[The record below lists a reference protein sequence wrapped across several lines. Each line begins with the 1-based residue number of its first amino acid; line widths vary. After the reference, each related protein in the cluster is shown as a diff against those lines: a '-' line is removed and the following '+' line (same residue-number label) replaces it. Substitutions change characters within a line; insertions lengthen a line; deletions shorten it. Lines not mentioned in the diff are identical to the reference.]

1 MADLNFKV
9 ANGMLT
15 IDGRQET
22 TAGRSTSW
30 KTFTKSVST
39 EINLRFLTPKPVSN
53 LSFFGQK
60 LC

>member
-22 TAGRSTSW
+22 TVGRSTSW

-39 EINLRFLTPKPVSN
+39 EINRRFLTA
-53 LSFFGQK
+53 FFWSK
-60 LC
+60 IVLNFKI